1 MVQVYI
7 KKKDLEK
14 KEPIKIAEII
24 VLEELP
30 AKDEEYEVV
39 KVKAEEKPIKK
50 ALLKLM
56 KKGKYNAKYL
66 EETIPVADVKRNINY
81 RNRVLF

>member
-7 KKKDLEK
+7 KKRDLE
-14 KEPIKIAEII
+14 EPIKIAELI
-24 VLEELP
+24 VLEKLP

-39 KVKAEEKPIKK
+39 RIKAEEKPIKK

-66 EETIPVADVKRNINY
+66 EERIPVADVKRNINF
-81 RNRVLF
+81 RNTGLF

>member
-7 KKKDLEK
+7 KKRDLE
-14 KEPIKIAEII
+14 EPIKLI
-24 VLEELP
+24 VLEKLP
-30 AKDEEYEVV
+30 AKDEEVEVV

-50 ALLKLM
+50 ALLKIM

-66 EETIPVADVKRNINY
+66 EERIPVADAKRKINF
-81 RNRVLF
+81 RNTGLF